1 MASFVYILRCV
12 DGSFYVGRTDNLEER
27 VRAHQEGR
35 GCAFTAARAPVVLE
49 YSEKFERRAQA
60 CRREL
65 QIKRWTRAKKEAL
78 IAGDAALLRKL

>member
-12 DGSFYVGRTDNLEER
+12 EGSFYVGRTDNLEER
-27 VRAHQEGR
+27 LRAHQDGR
-35 GCAFTAARAPVVLE
+35 GCAFTAARTPVVLE
-49 YSEKFERRAQA
+49 YSEQFERRTAA

-78 IAGDAALLRKL
+78 IAGDVALLKKL